1 MTAAR
6 VLVLYYSQH
15 GATAALAQQIARGV
29 GQIADAE
36 AMVRTVP
43 PVRAAT
49 DERAAAVPD
58 SGAPYATHDDL
69 RQCDALA
76 LGSPTRFGNMAAPLK
91 AFLDSTSALWIEGA
105 LIDKPACVF
114 TSSASPHGG
123 QESTLWSMMVPLM
136 HHGMVLAGV
145 PYSEEAL
152 NHTTGGGTPYG
163 ASHVARDQRTTLID
177 AEKTIARAAGARMA
191 RLATALREA
200 RSTG

>member
-1 MTAAR
+1 MTTC

-15 GATAALAQQIARGV
+15 GATAGLAKQIARGV
-29 GQIADAE
+29 GTHGDAT
-36 AMVRTVP
+36 AMLRTVP

-58 SGAPYATHDDL
+58 SGAPYVTHADL
-69 RQCDALA
+69 RACDALA
-76 LGSPTRFGNMAAPLK
+76 LGSPTRFGNMAAALK
-91 AFLDSTSALWIEGA
+91 AFLDSTSALWMEGA

-145 PYSEEAL
+145 PYTEEAL
-152 NHTTGGGTPYG
+152 NRTTGGGTPYG
-163 ASHVARDQRTTLID
+163 PSHVARDQRTTLID
-177 AEKTIARAAGARMA
+177 DEKAVALAAGERLA
-191 RLATALREA
+191 RLAVALKMA
-200 RSTG
+200 RGVQ